1 MAFVKTGCLLHN
13 ARRIPPEEVKK
24 QPMDLTAA
32 DEKLLK
38 ALAVA
43 LVDHPAG
50 TLKDI
55 AQAAGVS
62 KATLNRFC
70 GTRANLIEM
79 LLNHASDLMNQMIA
93 EADLEHAPHVEALQ
107 RLVDNHL
114 IHREMLVFLV
124 FQWRPDTM
132 DESCGGR
139 RWLPYSDA
147 LDAFFLRGQREGLF
161 RIDMSAAVLTETFA
175 SLLFGLVDAERR
187 GRVARAGMGA
197 MLIQL
202 FMHGARVG

>member
-79 LLNHASDLMNQMIA
+79 LLNHASDLMNHMIA
-93 EADLEHAPHVEALQ
+93 EADLELT
-107 RLVDNHL
+107 L
-114 IHREMLVFLV
+114 IHK
-124 FQWRPDTM
+124 
-132 DESCGGR
+132 
-139 RWLPYSDA
+139 
-147 LDAFFLRGQREGLF
+147 
-161 RIDMSAAVLTETFA
+161 
-175 SLLFGLVDAERR
+175 
-187 GRVARAGMGA
+187 
-197 MLIQL
+197 
-202 FMHGARVG
+202 

>member
-1 MAFVKTGCLLHN
+1 MEL
-13 ARRIPPEEVKK
+13 P
-24 QPMDLTAA
+24 AA

-38 ALAVA
+38 ALAIAV
-43 LVDHPAG
+43 VDHSDG

-70 GTRANLIEM
+70 GTRANLTEM
-79 LLNHASDLMNQMIA
+79 LLNHASDLMNQMIVD
-93 EADLEHAPHVEALQ
+93 ADLQRAPPAEALQ

-114 IHREMLVFLV
+114 KHREMMAFLV
-124 FQWRPDTM
+124 FQWRPDTL
-132 DESCGGR
+132 DETCGGL
-139 RWLPYSDA
+139 RWRPYIDA

-161 RIDMSAAVLTETFA
+161 RIDVTAAMLMEMFA
-175 SLLFGLVDAERR
+175 SLLSGLIDAERR

-197 MLIQL
+197 VLIQFFL
-202 FMHGARVG
+202 QGAQTR

>member
-1 MAFVKTGCLLHN
+1 
-13 ARRIPPEEVKK
+13 
-24 QPMDLTAA
+24 MDLTAA

-79 LLNHASDLMNQMIA
+79 LLNHASDLM
-93 EADLEHAPHVEALQ
+93 LT
-107 RLVDNHL
+107 L
-114 IHREMLVFLV
+114 IHK
-124 FQWRPDTM
+124 
-132 DESCGGR
+132 
-139 RWLPYSDA
+139 
-147 LDAFFLRGQREGLF
+147 
-161 RIDMSAAVLTETFA
+161 
-175 SLLFGLVDAERR
+175 
-187 GRVARAGMGA
+187 
-197 MLIQL
+197 
-202 FMHGARVG
+202 